1 MAENK
6 KPKEHLSWWYF
17 LAKYVMLFFFKILHP
32 YRILGRENMP
42 LTGKLLVC
50 SNHVTMGDPIYLG
63 CAIPKR
69 QLHYM
74 AKAELFEN
82 KLIGGFLKSL
92 GAFPISRGTGGA
104 QGIQTAID
112 LLEEEKVVCMFP
124 EGTRSKT
131 GELLNPKMGMAMLA
145 YKTHCTI
152 LPVAIV
158 GEGGKP
164 PKAFK
169 KMVINIGKPIQ
180 FEDMGLTEDSGMI
193 YRRVSRNIFAE
204 VQKLREEGLDIM
216 ENRWKKV

>member
-32 YRILGRENMP
+32 YRIIGRENMP

-131 GELLNPKMGMAMLA
+131 GELLNPKMGMVMLA

-164 PKAFK
+164 PKVCK
-169 KMVINIGKPIQ
+169 N
-180 FEDMGLTEDSGMI
+180 MGLTEDSGMI

-216 ENRWKKV
+216 ENRWKEV

>member
-1 MAENK
+1 M
-6 KPKEHLSWWYF
+6 
-17 LAKYVMLFFFKILHP
+17 
-32 YRILGRENMP
+32 
-42 LTGKLLVC
+42 
-50 SNHVTMGDPIYLG
+50 
-63 CAIPKR
+63 
-69 QLHYM
+69 
-74 AKAELFEN
+74 
-82 KLIGGFLKSL
+82 
-92 GAFPISRGTGGA
+92 
-104 QGIQTAID
+104 
-112 LLEEEKVVCMFP
+112 CMFP

-131 GELLNPKMGMAMLA
+131 GELLNPKMGMVMLA

-164 PKAFK
+164 PKVFK
-169 KMVINIGKPIQ
+169 KMVINIGKPIR

>member
-1 MAENK
+1 
-6 KPKEHLSWWYF
+6 
-17 LAKYVMLFFFKILHP
+17 
-32 YRILGRENMP
+32 MP

-131 GELLNPKMGMAMLA
+131 GELLNPKMGMVMLA

-164 PKAFK
+164 PKVFK
-169 KMVINIGKPIQ
+169 KMVINIGKPIR
-180 FEDMGLTEDSGMI
+180 FEDLVLTEDSGMI

-216 ENRWKKV
+216 ENRWKEV